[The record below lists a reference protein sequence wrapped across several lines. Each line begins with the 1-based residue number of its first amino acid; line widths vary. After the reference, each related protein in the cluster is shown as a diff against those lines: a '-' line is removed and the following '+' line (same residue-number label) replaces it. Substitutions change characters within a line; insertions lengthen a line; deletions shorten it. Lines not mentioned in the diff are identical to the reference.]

1 MSTKRHP
8 GIVIKVGE
16 RELVV
21 PPLTL
26 GQIEA
31 NAEKLAAIDQIETS
45 PQKALATGAMGKVL
59 DLIVLAV
66 QRNYPDMKR
75 EEIGELVDMHNLRQF
90 LPAILG
96 ASEGEAKGLASV

>member
-1 MSTKRHP
+1 MSSHRYP
-8 GIVIKVGE
+8 GVSIKVGD
-16 RELVV
+16 RDLLV

-31 NAEKLAAIDQIETS
+31 NADKLASIDQIEAS
-45 PQKALATGAMGKVL
+45 PQKALSSGAMGKVL
-59 DLIVLAV
+59 DLVVIAV